1 METDRISVSLGVR
14 KIIVRLRMWYADIR
28 GHHGHKWDYEPGEHY
43 LGMQKSKY
51 WQKKSR

>member
-1 METDRISVSLGVR
+1 M
-14 KIIVRLRMWYADIR
+14 RMAYADIR

-51 WQKKSR
+51 WKKNHKVK